1 VRKVLSPDGGSDLTG
16 ARVTEMTRGC
26 STAASLPTNLPASC
40 EARRRLALSRR
51 SLPLG
56 CKTVGLR
63 TIPGREVK
71 AVSKNPA
78 HSEPHAGSGTT
89 QALPVHPWSRRW
101 GYRRGGSGR
110 LQIIR
115 RGFAGLSIRDN
126 VIRDFLSLVEA
137 VHPGALDGANVHENI
152 LAAVIR
158 LDEAKAFLAVEPLY
172 GSLRHETLLSVRV

>member
-1 VRKVLSPDGGSDLTG
+1 
-16 ARVTEMTRGC
+16 MTRGC
-26 STAASLPTNLPASC
+26 STDASLPTNLPASC

-56 CKTVGLR
+56 RKTVGLR

-101 GYRRGGSGR
+101 GYRRGGPRDTHPAPRNNVGVRGGGPPGGAAQAAFR
-110 LQIIR
+110 LSAEDLPVFR
-115 RGFAGLSIRDN
+115 SATTS
-126 VIRDFLSLVEA
+126 
-137 VHPGALDGANVHENI
+137 
-152 LAAVIR
+152 
-158 LDEAKAFLAVEPLY
+158 
-172 GSLRHETLLSVRV
+172 